1 MEETSEFPRDLFH
14 SMAELDFMKI
24 LIPPEYGGVG
34 QGQLERMILLEEI
47 GRHSTAM
54 ALSLIAHQNCVL
66 AIRDLGTEEQKKSF
80 LPDFATGDK
89 LGTFSATEPAGG
101 SDLMGIQT
109 TASPSDG
116 GYLINGRKCYNSN
129 SHVSAVFIILVRTA
143 EGAKGLSN
151 LIVEAGSQG
160 FHLGRK
166 ENLMGIYGSMLGELI
181 FKDCRVPK
189 ANLLGQE
196 GSGLKNAIYII
207 SRSGRNGMAA
217 AALGLIK
224 GSLEEAVKF
233 SNKRVLFGKPIS
245 KLQGIQWHIAD
256 IYADYEITKTLTYR
270 AAWMNDQGLD
280 CDAEI
285 ALAKYHGC
293 EAAIRCA
300 KNAIAVLGTYGLTK
314 ECPVQRFLRDALCC
328 VPSDGTSEIM
338 KIVMARKALG

>member
-1 MEETSEFPRDLFH
+1 
-14 SMAELDFMKI
+14 MAELDFMKI